1 MIDRNNPRFDFKGTH
16 KSSRLEITE
25 HILRCFELEIKE
37 REVKIMNLASIDTD
51 ENGECMN
58 IMHATKV
65 TDLLA
70 PLVTACDMLRHCGI
84 YVDDPTL
91 EFEDLPFLLNCLAG
105 LNIFIIGHDHLT
117 DDELWACLQAMIN
130 EEYPFLP
137 PAEYVIE
144 FWPFDEEISAIPDYK
159 SLRTVPAPL
168 NNITDAVI
176 EQRNT
181 RKDTK

>member
-1 MIDRNNPRFDFKGTH
+1 MIDRNNPRYDFKGTH
-16 KSSRLEITE
+16 KSTRLEITE

-70 PLVTACDMLRHCGI
+70 PLVTTSDMLRHCGI
-84 YVDDPTL
+84 YIDDHNL
-91 EFEDLPFLLNCLAG
+91 EFEDIPFLLNCMAG
-105 LNIFIIGHDHLT
+105 LNIFIVKHDHLT
-117 DDELWACLQAMIN
+117 DDELWACLCAQIN

-137 PAEYVIE
+137 PSESVNE
-144 FWPFDEEISAIPDYK
+144 FWSFHEETSALENYK
-159 SLRTVPAPL
+159 SLRTVPTPL
-168 NNITDAVI
+168 TSIKDAAI
-176 EQRNT
+176 EQRNI
-181 RKDTK
+181 RKDTQ